1 MKFRTNNII
10 LMGFVLLALFLV
22 AIYLI
27 GDKIGSVWNRLNNDF
42 VMDQCRYRS
51 QTIAYEFKKTEQLQ
65 RVVREFFTSKKWQEE
80 EELFSSLMIIPQ
92 LDTKLSRIWYFV
104 DGENILNVLDKDTTS
119 FYKYKLSERKQSEFR
134 EMIDTLQ
141 NDRYSGTYND
151 AGKIYWTTVDVIRNK
166 KWGDVLLGFDI
177 SLPDLHTY
185 FSEITAIFRSYV
197 FIVNEKGTI
206 LSHPDERLLGQKL
219 MEKEELDSIKQVLKE
234 KKELRILAN
243 SAYLKVPVVRVYF
256 PLEVGNERWI
266 IGVNVPQFV
275 YSEQTE
281 EFHRYA
287 IIIALITILI
297 FTVLL
302 FLAQHK
308 WRKEYRLRRKV
319 ERESVELNLQ
329 QLKNQINPH
338 FLFNSLNSLSALIG
352 TDTVLA
358 KEFVL
363 KLSKVYRYL
372 LEKRNVSL
380 ATVRDELEFT
390 RQYYFLQKI
399 RFGESLELIFDIDSD
414 VFDLK
419 IPTMSLQTLVEN
431 AIKHNQV
438 TVQKPLWIKIYV
450 FDDCVVVENNY
461 QPRTESTVE
470 SIGVGLERIRKMY
483 EFYGRSGFEFSSTG
497 AYFICKLPLL
507 SVDS

>member
-1 MKFRTNNII
+1 M
-10 LMGFVLLALFLV
+10 
-22 AIYLI
+22 
-27 GDKIGSVWNRLNNDF
+27 
-42 VMDQCRYRS
+42 
-51 QTIAYEFKKTEQLQ
+51 
-65 RVVREFFTSKKWQEE
+65 
-80 EELFSSLMIIPQ
+80 
-92 LDTKLSRIWYFV
+92 
-104 DGENILNVLDKDTTS
+104 
-119 FYKYKLSERKQSEFR
+119 
-134 EMIDTLQ
+134 
-141 NDRYSGTYND
+141 
-151 AGKIYWTTVDVIRNK
+151 
-166 KWGDVLLGFDI
+166 LLGFDI

-338 FLFNSLNSLSALIG
+338 FLFNSLNSLCALIG

-431 AIKHNQV
+431 AIN
-438 TVQKPLWIKIYV
+438 I
-450 FDDCVVVENNY
+450 
-461 QPRTESTVE
+461 
-470 SIGVGLERIRKMY
+470 IR
-483 EFYGRSGFEFSSTG
+483 
-497 AYFICKLPLL
+497 
-507 SVDS
+507 